1 MCTAKLQTLWSKKM
15 KIDVNV
21 QFDTDKKEDL
31 DLIEQLLFELQD
43 VKELLEIKKENLN
56 KRTNNKQKR

>member
-1 MCTAKLQTLWSKKM
+1 M